1 VNINANDW
9 TYDKEAFNV
18 LVTVETSKGKGVDMI
33 PVQYRD
39 SQTEEILERRYEESA
54 PVNGSRVRIGF
65 VEFDVLY
72 RWRCVPTCCI
82 VYVRRTAVKDRERLA
97 A

>member
-1 VNINANDW
+1 MV
-9 TYDKEAFNV
+9 
-18 LVTVETSKGKGVDMI
+18 

-39 SQTEEILERRYEESA
+39 TETEEILERRYEEEA
-54 PVNGSRVRIGF
+54 PRIGAEVWIG
-65 VEFDVLY
+65 VERCQVLF

-82 VYVRRTAVKDRERLA
+82 VYVRRVRAEAGVEGRVA

>member
-1 VNINANDW
+1 MV
-9 TYDKEAFNV
+9 
-18 LVTVETSKGKGVDMI
+18 

-39 SQTEEILERRYEESA
+39 AETEEILDRRYEEEA
-54 PVNGSRVRIGF
+54 PGIGAE
-65 VEFDVLY
+65 VWMGVHRYRVLY

-82 VYVRRTAVKDRERLA
+82 VYVGRVHAEAGVEGRVA